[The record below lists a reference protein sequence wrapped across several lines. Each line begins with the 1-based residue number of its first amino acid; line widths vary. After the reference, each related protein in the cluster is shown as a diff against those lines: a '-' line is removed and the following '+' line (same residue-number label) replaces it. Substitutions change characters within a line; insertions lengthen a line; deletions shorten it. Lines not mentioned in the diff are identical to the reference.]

1 MLNQILLIDT
11 TTTLSAFLKSSL
23 EAEGYEVLWAS
34 STVEGRSLLEH
45 QPIHLVLL
53 NGVEESPTWLEA
65 AAALEW
71 TAPLICLQGREA
83 PPLTAGIPC
92 QTLAAPFSF
101 QDLLLI
107 VQDLLYQRTLQGRRP
122 FQISPRL
129 AESMD
134 RLLQQLRE
142 DLRARCAVVSSSGGR
157 LITSVGN
164 IDRGAAITLAALMS
178 GSFSASARA
187 AQIFGEEEMF
197 DSSLQETEGYGLYAI
212 RLHDSLILS
221 VVFSGAVTVGMVRH
235 YAAQAAVDILELLF
249 SEAGAAESL
258 EGLEIGANFRESVNR
273 VLGDIL
279 GE

>member
-1 MLNQILLIDT
+1 MLNQILLIDSA
-11 TTTLSAFLKSSL
+11 TTLSAFLERSL
-23 EAEGYEVLWAS
+23 VAEGYEVLRAAS
-34 STVEGRSLLEH
+34 AAEGLSLLEH
-45 QPIHLVLL
+45 HPVHLVLL
-53 NGVEESPTWLEA
+53 NGVEESPVWLEA

-71 TAPLICLQGREA
+71 SVPLICLQGRGA
-83 PPLTAGIPC
+83 PPQEGASSCL
-92 QTLAAPFSF
+92 TLAAPFSF
-101 QDLLLI
+101 QDLLVI
-107 VQDLLYQRTLQGRRP
+107 VQDLLYQRTIRGRRP
-122 FQISPRL
+122 FQLSPQI
-129 AESMD
+129 AERMD
-134 RLLQQLRE
+134 DLMKSLRE
-142 DLRARCAVVSSSGGR
+142 DLRARCVVLSSSGGR

-235 YAAQAAVDILELLF
+235 YAAQAAVDILELFF
-249 SEAGAAESL
+249 SEAGAGESL
-258 EGLEIGANFRESVNR
+258 AGLEIGANFRESVNR

-279 GE
+279 GD